1 MAQLVANFGKYRP
14 TSHSI
19 IQLNKS
25 STLQLNKES
34 IFQFNK
40 VRQCFNDTDDD
51 DGNDYEF
58 CCQDKENILAANSG
72 LLAPT
77 SVTSLGGQWY

>member
-40 VRQCFNDTDDD
+40 VRFFNVCNDNDDD

-77 SVTSLGGQWY
+77 SVTSLGGH